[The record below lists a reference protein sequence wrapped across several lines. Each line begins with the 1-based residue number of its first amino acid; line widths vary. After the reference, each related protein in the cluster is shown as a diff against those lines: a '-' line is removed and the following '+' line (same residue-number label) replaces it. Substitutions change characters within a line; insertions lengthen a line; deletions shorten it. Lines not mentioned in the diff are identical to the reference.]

1 MIDDHFNS
9 YIACG
14 EFLDESKYTVIPLHK
29 KEKKFD
35 KSLTS
40 ISKIYEKLVHKQLN
54 ILIIHFSQSDVD
66 FEKILVQGAAS

>member
-35 KSLTS
+35 KINHQKILTS
-40 ISKIYEKLVHKQLN
+40 ISKIYEKLVHK
-54 ILIIHFSQSDVD
+54 
-66 FEKILVQGAAS
+66 